1 MDERNWNDLWQN
13 DGRSVVRCGKIFI
26 LEAVPW
32 IEPLCDHW
40 RERRLHPVQ
49 GFAGDQTLACEASV
63 WHTHTRAH
71 LATSCHILPC
81 FSAWNLPHQV
91 QHWTAAAIL
100 AEMGTKS
107 LASGHCAIASVCLS
121 ISQSYYVLFIFY
133 LFLSLSIHVLER
145 TSCSIL
151 YFCQFH
157 RTCPPRAMTSAWN
170 WVQCMCTVHRSLHV
184 LSEMSWD
191 VLGHL

>member
-1 MDERNWNDLWQN
+1 MARFLYSKQCLGLNLSVTI
-13 DGRSVVRCGKIFI
+13 DGRGGCTLFRVLQEIK
-26 LEAVPW
+26 
-32 IEPLCDHW
+32 HW
-40 RERRLHPVQ
+40 HARLVF
-49 GFAGDQTLACEASV
+49 GT
-63 WHTHTRAH
+63 HTHTR
-71 LATSCHILPC
+71 TSGHILPHL
-81 FSAWNLPHQV
+81 SAWNLPHQV

-100 AEMGTKS
+100 AELGTKS

-157 RTCPPRAMTSAWN
+157 RTCPPRAMTSA
-170 WVQCMCTVHRSLHV
+170 
-184 LSEMSWD
+184 
-191 VLGHL
+191 